1 MHTALAIL
9 LFFQLSLP
17 CGDGIL
23 YAVKKQ
29 TEGDSRFSAFPKIEG
44 KRNIPVYP
52 GGDKA
57 LDNLIREKL
66 TLDHEAQRYDFI
78 LNYYFTVKCDGS
90 IADVVVLGDEELADW
105 TNISSIILHTRDWQP
120 AYVGGKAVDCIYFR
134 KLSIQGH
141 DYKSN

>member
-1 MHTALAIL
+1 MQTALSL
-9 LFFQLSLP
+9 LLSLQLMLP
-17 CGDGIL
+17 CGNGTL

-29 TEGDSRFSAFPKIEG
+29 TEGDSRFSSFPKIEG

-66 TLDHEAQRYDFI
+66 VLDAEAQRYDFV

-90 IADVVVLGDEELADW
+90 IEDVTVLGDEEIADW
-105 TNISSIILHTRDWQP
+105 TNIATIIEHTYDWQP
-120 AYVGGKAVDCIYFR
+120 AYVDGKAVDCIYFR
-134 KLSIQGH
+134 KLSIKGS
-141 DYKSN
+141 DFKNN

>member
-1 MHTALAIL
+1 MQTALSIL
-9 LFFQLSLP
+9 LFLQLSLP
-17 CGDGIL
+17 CGNGTL

-66 TLDHEAQRYDFI
+66 ILDAEAQRYEFV
-78 LNYYFTVKCDGS
+78 LNYYFTVKCNGS
-90 IADVVVLGDEELADW
+90 IGDVVVLGDKELAEW
-105 TNISSIILHTRDWQP
+105 TNISTIIQHTTDWQP
-120 AYVGGKAVDCIYFR
+120 AYVDGKAVDCIYFR
-134 KLSIQGH
+134 KLPIKGS
-141 DYKSN
+141 DFKNN

>member
-1 MHTALAIL
+1 MLTALSFL
-9 LFFQLSLP
+9 LFLQLSLP
-17 CGDGIL
+17 CGDGTL

-66 TLDHEAQRYDFI
+66 ILDPEAQRYDFV

-90 IADVVVLGDEELADW
+90 IGEVVVLGDEEIADW
-105 TNISSIILHTRDWQP
+105 TNISTIIRHTTDWQP
-120 AYVGGKAVDCIYFR
+120 AYVDGKPVDCIYFR
-134 KLSIQGH
+134 KLPIVGNQHKG
-141 DYKSN
+141 K